1 MHLQLL
7 CYSFFVTIYPQPKK
21 FPLAYWSLLV
31 MILLVHLKV
40 PLFCFHSWKD
50 IFSGYRLWADFFLS
64 ILQGY
69 CSSLPSC
76 TVSDENSTSKLFSRV
91 KNILLFFSLCFEDL
105 LSCLWFS
112 VVWPWCAFVQNC
124 LCLFYLMS
132 SEHVLSIHFCLFSN
146 LGTFLSFLGFPYG
159 SAGKESTCNVGDLG
173 LIPELGRSPGEGKGY
188 PLQYSGLENS
198 MESPWSCKESDTTE
212 RLSLH
217 FTSVIF
223 I

>member
-1 MHLQLL
+1 MKTQLVN
-7 CYSFFVTIYPQPKK
+7 Y
-21 FPLAYWSLLV
+21 
-31 MILLVHLKV
+31 
-40 PLFCFHSWKD
+40 
-50 IFSGYRLWADFFLS
+50 
-64 ILQGY
+64 
-69 CSSLPSC
+69 
-76 TVSDENSTSKLFSRV
+76 FSRV

-112 VVWPWCAFVQNC
+112 VVWPWCAFVQDC

-173 LIPELGRSPGEGKGY
+173 LIPGLGRSPGEGKGY

-198 MESPWSCKESDTTE
+198 MDQGAWWATLHGVPKSWAGLSDFHFFIFPCSLCRYQLPLNDSPSFGAGIKPLMFS
-212 RLSLH
+212 RLWVFYLRPGSPTLSAWLLPYIYH
-217 FTSVIF
+217 CFLLLWYFVLSSR
-223 I
+223 

>member
-1 MHLQLL
+1 
-7 CYSFFVTIYPQPKK
+7 
-21 FPLAYWSLLV
+21 

-112 VVWPWCAFVQNC
+112 VVWPWCAFVQDC

-173 LIPELGRSPGEGKGY
+173 LIPGLGRSPEEGNGNPTPVFLPEEFHGPRSLVGY
-188 PLQYSGLENS
+188 TPWGPKELGRTEWLPLFHL
-198 MESPWSCKESDTTE
+198 P
-212 RLSLH
+212 L
-217 FTSVIF
+217 FPV
-223 I
+223 